1 MSESK
6 IEVSDD
12 GEEENSVDT
21 ADTSV
26 DDESRNRDIATER
39 LLATRS

>member
-26 DDESRNRDIATER
+26 DDESATAICATER
-39 LLATRS
+39 LLETRS